1 MHNHHQILL
10 YSTKSIG
17 LAALLVLL
25 MCGPLAA
32 DNVRDVQDLL
42 KQRLDAV
49 LVVLQNQDKTLEAKK
64 AEISDIVT
72 PLFDFPL
79 MAKLTLG
86 RKHWPTMTRDQ
97 QDKFT
102 ALFVDLLRKTYL
114 DRVSQYSDEQV
125 VIKNAA
131 EVNRKVHILTDL
143 FSKGDNIEMLY
154 KFYRAGD
161 GWKIYDVEIQG
172 VSLIVSYRNQF
183 DQILSEGTIN
193 DLIRQLEN
201 SEQT

>member
-1 MHNHHQILL
+1 MHNHNQILT
-10 YSTKSIG
+10 YSTKMIG
-17 LAALLVLL
+17 LAALMVLL

-32 DNVRDVQDLL
+32 DNARDVQDLL
-42 KQRLDAV
+42 KQRLDAI

-64 AEISDIVT
+64 AEISEIVS

-97 QDKFT
+97 QDRFT
-102 ALFVDLLRKTYL
+102 TLFVDLLRKTYL

-154 KFYRAGD
+154 KFYRSRD

-183 DQILSEGTIN
+183 DQILNTGTIN
-193 DLIRQLEN
+193 DLIQQLEN
-201 SEQT
+201 SEKT

>member
-1 MHNHHQILL
+1 MRNQTVS

-32 DNVRDVQDLL
+32 DIVRDVQDLL

-49 LVVLQNQDKTLEAKK
+49 LVVLQNQDKSLEDKK
-64 AEISDIVT
+64 VAISELVT

-143 FSKGDNIEMLY
+143 FSKGDSIEMLY
-154 KFYRAGD
+154 KFYRAGE

-183 DQILSEGTIN
+183 NQILSTGTIN
-193 DLIRQLEN
+193 DLIRQLEK
-201 SEQT
+201 SEKT